1 MSTETKQ
8 AKDIFAVYQQNI
20 DRYLDAVKRSVPK
33 YHQSITNAQQECVG
47 AYENVINS
55 TITLQREYAKRAGI
69 TTSVPEATLKVIR
82 DTTEEAIKTASIN
95 NQIALATI
103 DAAQQNVRAFND
115 NVKAFA
121 ESKQKH
127 HAVVDFG
134 IYRNQSIVI
143 FF

>member
-8 AKDIFAVYQQNI
+8 AKDIFAVYQQSI

-121 ESKQKH
+121 DLNKN
-127 HAVVDFG
+127 
-134 IYRNQSIVI
+134 IMQSWISAFTVI
-143 FF
+143 KA

>member
-55 TITLQREYAKRAGI
+55 TITLQREYARRAGI

-121 ESKQKH
+121 DLNKTSCSRGFRH
-127 HAVVDFG
+127 LP
-134 IYRNQSIVI
+134 
-143 FF
+143 

>member
-121 ESKQKH
+121 DLNKN
-127 HAVVDFG
+127 
-134 IYRNQSIVI
+134 IMQSWISAFTVI
-143 FF
+143 KA

>member
-47 AYENVINS
+47 AYENIINS
-55 TITLQREYAKRAGI
+55 TITLQREYARRAGI

-121 ESKQKH
+121 DLNKN
-127 HAVVDFG
+127 
-134 IYRNQSIVI
+134 IMQSWISAFTVI
-143 FF
+143 KA

>member
-8 AKDIFAVYQQNI
+8 AKDIFAVYQQNV

-47 AYENVINS
+47 ACENVINS
-55 TITLQREYAKRAGI
+55 TITLQREYARRAGI

-121 ESKQKH
+121 DLNKN
-127 HAVVDFG
+127 
-134 IYRNQSIVI
+134 IMQSWISAFTVI
-143 FF
+143 KA

>member
-8 AKDIFAVYQQNI
+8 AKDIFVVYQQNV

-55 TITLQREYAKRAGI
+55 TITLQREYARRAGI

-121 ESKQKH
+121 DLNKN
-127 HAVVDFG
+127 
-134 IYRNQSIVI
+134 IMQSWISAFTVI
-143 FF
+143 KA

>member
-55 TITLQREYAKRAGI
+55 TITLQREYARRAGI

-121 ESKQKH
+121 DLNKN
-127 HAVVDFG
+127 
-134 IYRNQSIVI
+134 IMQSWISAFTVI
-143 FF
+143 KA